1 MMIIPYDAT
10 RQVLRINLENLSEG
24 KLDELI
30 LMDPETFDMMM
41 EMLIE
46 EERFEDCALFRD
58 NKQHF
63 VE

>member
-10 RQVLRINLENLSEG
+10 RQVLRINLESLSEG

-41 EMLIE
+41 DMLIE
-46 EERFEDCALFRD
+46 EERFEDCVLFRD